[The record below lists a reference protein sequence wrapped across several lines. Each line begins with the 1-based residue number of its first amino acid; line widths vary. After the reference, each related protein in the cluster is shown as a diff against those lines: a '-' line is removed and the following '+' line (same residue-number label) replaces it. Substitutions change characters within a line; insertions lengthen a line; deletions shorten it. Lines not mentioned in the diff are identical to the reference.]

1 MKIKIVYK
9 QQKKLC
15 KPFFIKKM
23 HLHGSKDSKHI
34 NCYKEEK
41 SKSLTKS
48 LSLTK
53 KKRTKNQRFF
63 FYWEKIEML
72 LVTLAVTNAQK
83 HLRSGKL
90 RGRMAI

>member
-1 MKIKIVYK
+1 
-9 QQKKLC
+9 
-15 KPFFIKKM
+15 M

-53 KKRTKNQRFF
+53 KKMDEKSKVF